1 MQSVTDATFD
11 QVLKAPLAIAEF
23 WNPSCPNCMRFKPI
37 FAEVAA
43 QMGDRIFMATALTD
57 ENQKSAATY
66 GISGIPTTIFF
77 MNGKEVNRAVGAM
90 SKDDFLN
97 EISKSLSL
105 SEAAAAGGTG
115 GAGGVPEST
124 GSVVVGGLT
133 LAAVVAGLV
142 YFVPKI

>member
-23 WNPSCPNCMRFKPI
+23 WNPSCPNCMRFKPV

-77 MNGKEVNRAVGAM
+77 MNGKEVHRIVGAM
-90 SKDDFLN
+90 SKEDFLG
-97 EISKSLSL
+97 EISKGLSL
-105 SEAAAAGGTG
+105 SEAAAAS
-115 GAGGVPEST
+115 GAGGIPEST

-133 LAAVVAGLV
+133 LAAVVAGMV

>member
-23 WNPSCPNCMRFKPI
+23 WNPSCPNCMRFKPV

-77 MNGKEVNRAVGAM
+77 MNGKEVHRIVGAM
-90 SKDDFLN
+90 SKEDFLG
-97 EISKSLSL
+97 EISTSLNL
-105 SEAAAAGGTG
+105 SEAAAAGG
-115 GAGGVPEST
+115 APEST
-124 GSVVVGGLT
+124 GSVVVGGIA
-133 LAAVVAGLV
+133 LAGVVAGMA
-142 YFVPKI
+142 YFLSEVA